1 MNYCAQNRLADEFW
15 DQINE
20 ISFEL
25 RMETIFLLMIFAVWL
40 HYLKF
45 SGLSFFVLKVMN
57 LVAHGT
63 EMSDVVMA
71 ALDFCHCGPG
81 SMPGFDAILGW
92 GLLCLFPVPKGVF
105 QVLWVSLTIK
115 VLDLISTD
123 LR

>member
-1 MNYCAQNRLADEFW
+1 
-15 DQINE
+15 
-20 ISFEL
+20 
-25 RMETIFLLMIFAVWL
+25 
-40 HYLKF
+40 
-45 SGLSFFVLKVMN
+45 MN

-81 SMPGFDAILGW
+81 FDAILGW
-92 GLLCLFPVPKGVF
+92 GLLCLFSVPKGVF